1 GYDVRGGACE
11 GVASVEVAPASATIV
26 EGATVQLSATP
37 RDGIGAPVA
46 GCGVMWSSDDPPV
59 STVTAD
65 GLVSGVSNGSGPAD
79 GSATITATTEGVTGT
94 ATITVSDAD
103 PVAAFAFAPASPVV
117 GRSVAF
123 TDVSMSADGIQTRVW
138 DFGDGQGS
146 SAQKPSHAYA
156 TAGTYAV
163 TLTVSESD
171 GDVAVAARQV
181 VVVVQPPVLLY
192 LALGSS
198 GTLNG
203 VSVANEDIVAFD
215 GTGFS
220 LYFDGSDVGLGSLT
234 LDAFAVI
241 SPTEILMSFT
251 SAGTVGG
258 VAMDDSDILKFAA
271 TSLGPTTAGTF
282 TMYFDASDVGL
293 STSDEDVDAVEL
305 LPNGH
310 LLVSTTGSFS
320 VTGASGADEDLI
332 EFMPA
337 SLGAV
342 TAGSWSLYFDG
353 SDVGLTS
360 SDEDVDAVAIDAS
373 GRIFLSTTGAFA
385 VTGRSGA
392 DEDVF
397 LFTPTS
403 LGGTT
408 SGSFSAAL
416 LFDGSLFGLGGNDVV
431 AIDLP

>member
-1 GYDVRGGACE
+1 
-11 GVASVEVAPASATIV
+11 
-26 EGATVQLSATP
+26 L
-37 RDGIGAPVA
+37 
-46 GCGVMWSSDDPPV
+46 
-59 STVTAD
+59 
-65 GLVSGVSNGSGPAD
+65 
-79 GSATITATTEGVTGT
+79 
-94 ATITVSDAD
+94 
-103 PVAAFAFAPASPVV
+103 
-117 GRSVAF
+117 
-123 TDVSMSADGIQTRVW
+123 
-138 DFGDGQGS
+138 
-146 SAQKPSHAYA
+146 
-156 TAGTYAV
+156 
-163 TLTVSESD
+163 
-171 GDVAVAARQV
+171 
-181 VVVVQPPVLLY
+181 
-192 LALGSS
+192 
-198 GTLNG
+198 
-203 VSVANEDIVAFD
+203 
-215 GTGFS
+215 
-220 LYFDGSDVGLGSLT
+220 
-234 LDAFAVI
+234 
-241 SPTEILMSFT
+241 
-251 SAGTVGG
+251 
-258 VAMDDSDILKFAA
+258 DDSDILKFAA